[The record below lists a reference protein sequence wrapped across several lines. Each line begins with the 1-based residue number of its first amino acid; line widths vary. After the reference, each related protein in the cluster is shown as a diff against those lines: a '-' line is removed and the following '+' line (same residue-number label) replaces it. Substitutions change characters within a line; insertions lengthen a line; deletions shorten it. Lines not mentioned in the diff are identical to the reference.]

1 LIRHALANVLPKAE
15 WLDADTSYG
24 QWLLQQ
30 GRERQEEVLG
40 SKAPYFR
47 MLARKHGARDAMSK
61 LVREDGRELTLEQL
75 RRRYGATP
83 KR

>member
-1 LIRHALANVLPKAE
+1 
-15 WLDADTSYG
+15 
-24 QWLLQQ
+24 
-30 GRERQEEVLG
+30 
-40 SKAPYFR
+40 
-47 MLARKHGARDAMSK
+47 MLARKHGARDAMAK

>member
-1 LIRHALANVLPKAE
+1 MV
-15 WLDADTSYG
+15 DADTSYG

-30 GRERQEEVLG
+30 GRKEQEEVLG

-47 MLARKHGARDAMSK
+47 MLARKHGARDAMAK